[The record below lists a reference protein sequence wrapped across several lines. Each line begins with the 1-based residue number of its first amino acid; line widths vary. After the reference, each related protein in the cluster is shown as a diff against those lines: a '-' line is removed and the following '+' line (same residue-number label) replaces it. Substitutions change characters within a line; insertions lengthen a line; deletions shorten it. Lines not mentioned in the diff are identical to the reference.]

1 MIIGRGMKKY
11 RIIRLSDHR
20 DMIILLT
27 MDMSREMMVAI
38 ENDLRGRMAAKTIV
52 YFDFL
57 MSNGMSNRF
66 YYSSLTSLRNN
77 GVLKICN
84 DMPKKYVEASDRFFV
99 QHYSYVEASVLSQR
113 QKALFR
119 EGLLERR

>member
-1 MIIGRGMKKY
+1 MKKY
-11 RIIRLSDHR
+11 QIIRLSNHR

-27 MDMSREMMVAI
+27 MDMSRDMLAAI

-66 YYSSLTSLRNN
+66 YYTSLTSLRNN
-77 GVLKICN
+77 GSLKICN
-84 DMPKKYVEASDRFFV
+84 VMPKKYIEASDRFFV
-99 QHYSYVEASVLSQR
+99 QHYSYVEASVLSRR
-113 QKALFR
+113 QKAMFR
-119 EGLLERR
+119 EGILR

>member
-1 MIIGRGMKKY
+1 MNSYKIIK
-11 RIIRLSDHR
+11 LSNHR

-27 MDMSREMMVAI
+27 MEMSRDILLSI
-38 ENDLRGRMAAKTIV
+38 ESDLKGRVESKTIV

-66 YYSSLTSLRNN
+66 FYASLSSLKHL
-77 GVLKICN
+77 GALKTCHVI
-84 DMPKKYVEASDRFFV
+84 PRKYVELSDRFFV
-99 QHYSYVEASVLSQR
+99 SHISYVEASVLSNR

-119 EGLLERR
+119 EGLLR

>member
-1 MIIGRGMKKY
+1 MKKY

-27 MDMSREMMVAI
+27 MDISREMMVAI
-38 ENDLRGRMAAKTIV
+38 ENDLRGRIASKTIV
-52 YFDFL
+52 FFDFL

-66 YYSSLTSLRNN
+66 YYSSLTGLRNN
-77 GVLKICN
+77 GALKLCHV
-84 DMPKKYVEASDRFFV
+84 MPKKYVEVSDKFFV
-99 QHYSYVEASVLSQR
+99 HHYSYVEASVLSRR

-119 EGLLERR
+119 EGVL

>member
-1 MIIGRGMKKY
+1 MIIGNNMKKY
-11 RIIRLSDHR
+11 QIIRLSDHR

-77 GVLKICN
+77 GALKICH
-84 DMPKKYVEASDRFFV
+84 DMPRKYVEASDGFFV
-99 QHYSYVEASVLSQR
+99 KHYSYIEASVLSCR
-113 QKALFR
+113 QKAMFKVGIVR
-119 EGLLERR
+119 